1 MRVYVII
8 FRTPYGTKID
18 SVWSSAGSALQKR
31 AEKLRNYHKGE
42 PVLIDIEEY
51 VVNEGNDQK

>member
-8 FRTPYGTKID
+8 IRTPYGSKID
-18 SVWSSAGSALQKR
+18 SVWNSAEQALQKR
-31 AEKLRNYHKGE
+31 AEKLQNYHKGE
-42 PVLIDIEEY
+42 PVLIGIEEY

>member
-8 FRTPYGTKID
+8 LRTPYGTKID
-18 SVWSSAGSALQKR
+18 SVWNSDGSALQKR
-31 AEKLRNYHKGE
+31 AEKLRNYHKCE